1 MSLRFTVLASGS
13 SGNASLLEVGPFGL
27 LIDAGLGPRQ
37 LDARLQSVG
46 ASWTR
51 IQALILT
58 HPHADHWND
67 RTAARL
73 QRHGISLYCHPEHHG
88 FLHSRSSVLAGL
100 QQVDLVRTFEPGQ
113 ELLLAPNLR
122 CRPLKLNHDG
132 GGSYGFRFEGAP
144 NLFGESWS
152 LAYLTDLG
160 CWDDDLAQALVDVDL
175 LALEFNH
182 DVNLEYASGRTAH
195 LIARVLG
202 DQGHLSNDQAA
213 RLLAE
218 VLRQSTPGRLR
229 HLVQLHLSPECNRPD
244 LAAQAA
250 RSVLDTLG
258 ISVAIHTAGPSQ
270 AGPCVPLGIPARLPR
285 PRQVRRRG
293 AGSPLAQAW
302 LPGLGPP

>member
-1 MSLRFTVLASGS
+1 
-13 SGNASLLEVGPFGL
+13 
-27 LIDAGLGPRQ
+27 
-37 LDARLQSVG
+37 
-46 ASWTR
+46 
-51 IQALILT
+51 
-58 HPHADHWND
+58 
-67 RTAARL
+67 
-73 QRHGISLYCHPEHHG
+73 
-88 FLHSRSSVLAGL
+88 
-100 QQVDLVRTFEPGQ
+100 
-113 ELLLAPNLR
+113 
-122 CRPLKLNHDG
+122 LKLNHDG